1 MSEYLEALACPENED
16 VSEVLRD
23 LGLDGEDAQ

>member
-1 MSEYLEALACPENED
+1 MED

-23 LGLDGEDAQ
+23 LYTFTSTIEVF